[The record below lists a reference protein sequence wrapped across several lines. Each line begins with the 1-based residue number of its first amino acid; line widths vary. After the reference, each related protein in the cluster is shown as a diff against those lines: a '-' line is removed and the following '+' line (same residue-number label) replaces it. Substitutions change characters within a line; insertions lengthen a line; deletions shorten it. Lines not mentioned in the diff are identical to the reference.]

1 MSIDIWEWMLLHN
14 FRACISLKIFKKE
27 FCELGFIYDSNGS
40 VRLYELV
47 LAHRRPPSSSVCA
60 NIRFPS
66 TQFVFFTFHPL
77 QSNIKLPTLT
87 SCDKHLLLLPP
98 QTMTWLAITHTVD
111 RCTSERCDRGV
122 FAWNTR
128 AQTEVAWHS
137 LRRKIECSVLSA
149 LYSLHTL
156 YRPTVTLKL
165 LSTCTQTWISFMN
178 EFRRELIWMT
188 ETQWN
193 RMSHNHLLSART

>member
-1 MSIDIWEWMLLHN
+1 MSWFLRIVARLLQVSAQTFG
-14 FRACISLKIFKKE
+14 FRRHSL
-27 FCELGFIYDSNGS
+27 
-40 VRLYELV
+40 
-47 LAHRRPPSSSVCA
+47 SSSLFIHFNQTSNSPTSRPA
-60 NIRFPS
+60 TS
-66 TQFVFFTFHPL
+66 TSSSFHL
-77 QSNIKLPTLT
+77 KQW
-87 SCDKHLLLLPP
+87 H
-98 QTMTWLAITHTVD
+98 WLRSHTVD
-111 RCTSERCDRGV
+111 HCTSESSDRGV

-188 ETQWN
+188 AETQWN